1 MIMTS
6 DFYKAMV
13 VSLSQRQNLIGK
25 EKEKEE
31 YASFYNMLF
40 RNSPMPSENR

>member
-6 DFYKAMV
+6 DFYKAKV

-31 YASFYNMLF
+31 YASFYNTLF
-40 RNSPMPSENR
+40 RSIPKSSENR